1 MELSQYTS
9 DYIKSMNVNSMN
21 INTHKKYKKYYIN
34 ILKQLYA
41 EMIYSKKIVDKICL
55 SDINNGFIIEPINIR
70 DVAWVPD
77 EIQEHINF
85 SKYYTLKYK
94 KRINNLYNISVCFY
108 LEENNLVEVKH
119 IKNYIK
125 LILTW
130 FTFIVKYSISK
141 CFNNI
146 NIKLYLTD
154 YKKFLPQSAV
164 KILDKEN
171 VNSGYTSRCAEN
183 NEIVIYR
190 KEEWFKVLIHESMHY
205 LGLDFND
212 NNYNHNLR
220 SIFPIE
226 RSDML
231 LSECY
236 AESWARIFNIYFIS
250 LIQTSKYT
258 EFEKL
263 TSYYFNYESSFSAL
277 QCNKVLEFMG
287 LSYSDLIGVDD
298 VSIIRRKL
306 YKERSNIF
314 SYYVLTCVIMNDPV
328 EFIIWCKENNTNF
341 IKMDLKNIKYFEK
354 YIMDKY
360 NSRMLLERFTELQKH
375 DKFDRSLRMTI
386 IEII

>member
-1 MELSQYTS
+1 MELSQHTR
-9 DYIKSMNVNSMN
+9 DYINSVNL
-21 INTHKKYKKYYIN
+21 NTSIKNKKRYTK

-41 EMIYSKKIVDKICL
+41 EMIDSKEIVDNICL
-55 SDINNGFIIEPINIR
+55 SDINKGFIIEQVNIR

-85 SKYYTLKYK
+85 STYYTLKYK
-94 KRINNLYNISVCFY
+94 KRINNLYNISLCFY
-108 LEENNLVEVKH
+108 LEESNINNVKN

-141 CFNNI
+141 CSNNI
-146 NIKLYLTD
+146 NVKLYLTD

-164 KILDKEN
+164 KIIDREN

-212 NNYNHNLR
+212 NSYNHNLR

-250 LIQTSKYT
+250 LIQTSNYT
-258 EFEKL
+258 EFKKL
-263 TSYYFNYESSFSAL
+263 MSYYFDYEAYFSAL

-287 LSYSDLIGVDD
+287 LSYSDLIGKDD

-306 YKERSNIF
+306 YKERSNVF

-341 IKMDLKNIKYFEK
+341 IKMDLKNIKGLEE
-354 YIMDKY
+354 YIMNKY
-360 NSRMLLERFTELQKH
+360 NTVMLLERFTELQEY
-375 DKFDRSLRMTI
+375 DNLSRSLRMSI

>member
-1 MELSQYTS
+1 MELSQHTL
-9 DYIKSMNVNSMN
+9 DYINSTN
-21 INTHKKYKKYYIN
+21 LNTSNKDKKRYTI

-41 EMIYSKKIVDKICL
+41 EMINSKKIVDNICL
-55 SDINNGFIIEPINIR
+55 PDINNGFIIEQVNIR

-85 SKYYTLKYK
+85 STYYTLKYK
-94 KRINNLYNISVCFY
+94 KRINNLYNISLCFY
-108 LEENNLVEVKH
+108 LEESNINDVKN

-141 CFNNI
+141 CSNNI
-146 NIKLYLTD
+146 NVKLYLTD

-164 KILDKEN
+164 KIIDKDN
-171 VNSGYTSRCAEN
+171 VNSGYTYRCAEN

-212 NNYNHNLR
+212 NSYNHNLR

-226 RSDML
+226 RSNML

-250 LIQTSKYT
+250 LIQTANYT
-258 EFEKL
+258 EFKKL
-263 TSYYFNYESSFSAL
+263 TSYYFNYEAYFSAL
-277 QCNKVLEFMG
+277 QCNKILEFMG
-287 LSYSDLIGVDD
+287 LSYSDLIGKDD
-298 VSIIRRKL
+298 VSIMRRKL
-306 YKERSNIF
+306 YKERSNVF

-328 EFIIWCKENNTNF
+328 EFIIWCKKYNTNF
-341 IKMDLKNIKYFEK
+341 IKMDLQNIKELEN

-360 NSRMLLERFTELQKH
+360 NSDMLLERFKMNKYDRST
-375 DKFDRSLRMTI
+375 RSLRMSI

>member
-1 MELSQYTS
+1 MELSQCTR
-9 DYIKSMNVNSMN
+9 DYIKSTNL
-21 INTHKKYKKYYIN
+21 NTSIKNKKRYTK

-41 EMIYSKKIVDKICL
+41 EMINSNEIVDNICL
-55 SDINNGFIIEPINIR
+55 SDINKGFIIDQVNIR
-70 DVAWVPD
+70 DVYWVPD

-85 SKYYTLKYK
+85 STYYTLKYK

-108 LEENNLVEVKH
+108 LEENNLVKVKH

-130 FTFIVKYSISK
+130 FTFIVKYSIGK
-141 CFNNI
+141 CSNNI

-154 YKKFLPQSAV
+154 YKKKLPQTAI

-212 NNYNHNLR
+212 SNYNHNLR

-226 RSDML
+226 RTDML

-250 LIQTSKYT
+250 LIQTSNYT

-277 QCNKVLEFMG
+277 QCNNVLEFMG
-287 LSYSDLIGVDD
+287 LSYLDLIGKDD

-306 YKERSNIF
+306 YKERSNVF

-341 IKMDLKNIKYFEK
+341 IKMDLKNIKGMEK

-360 NSRMLLERFTELQKH
+360 NFRMLLERFTGLQKH
-375 DKFDRSLRMTI
+375 DKLRSSLRMSI

>member
-1 MELSQYTS
+1 MELSQYTR
-9 DYIKSMNVNSMN
+9 DYINSVN
-21 INTHKKYKKYYIN
+21 INTYKKDKKRYTK

-41 EMIYSKKIVDKICL
+41 EMIYSKNLVDNICL
-55 SDINNGFIIEPINIR
+55 SDINKGFIIEQVNIR

-85 SKYYTLKYK
+85 STYYTLKYK
-94 KRINNLYNISVCFY
+94 KRINNLYNISLCFY
-108 LEENNLVEVKH
+108 LEEGNINDVKN

-130 FTFIVKYSISK
+130 FTFIVKYSIGK
-141 CFNNI
+141 CYNNI
-146 NIKLYLTD
+146 NVKLYLTD
-154 YKKFLPQSAV
+154 YKKFLPQSTV
-164 KILDKEN
+164 KIIDREN

-212 NNYNHNLR
+212 NSYNHNLR

-258 EFEKL
+258 EFKKL
-263 TSYYFNYESSFSAL
+263 TSNYFNYEAYFSAL

-287 LSYSDLIGVDD
+287 LSYSDLIGKDD

-306 YKERSNIF
+306 YKERSNVF

-328 EFIIWCKENNTNF
+328 EFIIWCEKNNTNF
-341 IKMDLKNIKYFEK
+341 VKMDLRNIKTLEK
-354 YIMDKY
+354 YIMDNY
-360 NSRMLLERFTELQKH
+360 NSVMFLERLKTTCY
-375 DKFDRSLRMTI
+375 DKLTRSLRMSI